1 MNEEEQK
8 KYLQRRF
15 DSLNQEVKEADDAI
29 RAHRDDPKKEVE
41 DLRVTVRRLAK
52 VKQEEVQ
59 VIAQDFEIKL
69 DLREPRERRIRP

>member
-1 MNEEEQK
+1 MDEKEQK

-15 DSLNQEVKEADDAI
+15 DYLGQEVKEADDVI
-29 RAHRDDPKKEVE
+29 RAHRGDPKKEVE

-59 VIAQDFEIKL
+59 TIAQDFGIEL
-69 DLREPRERRIRP
+69 DLREPRERRIQP